1 MWCSCEPPHFLYRI
15 FWPASVTLSYP
26 LAKWHP
32 ISQDTFA
39 LLQLKRRSSSDTWA
53 YEAEVQ
59 NFEKSLRG
67 TLTAD
72 AEGYIHV
79 EWSAAIFFFFTRE
92 MLMVLRIEFVYID
105 LSCVQKIPFKIQG
118 KKKIPSISKIKNLL
132 LDPPYRQ

>member
-1 MWCSCEPPHFLYRI
+1 MRKINMWCSCEPPHFLYRI

-79 EWSAAIFFFFTRE
+79 EWSAAIFFLQGRCYTSD
-92 MLMVLRIEFVYID
+92 RIHVHRSFMCTEN
-105 LSCVQKIPFKIQG
+105 PFQNPRKE
-118 KKKIPSISKIKNLL
+118 KNSLHFKN
-132 LDPPYRQ
+132 